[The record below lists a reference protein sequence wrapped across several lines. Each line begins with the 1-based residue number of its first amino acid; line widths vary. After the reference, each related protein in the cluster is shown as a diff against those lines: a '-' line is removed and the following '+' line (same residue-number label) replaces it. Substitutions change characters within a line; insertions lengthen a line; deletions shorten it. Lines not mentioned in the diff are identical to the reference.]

1 LDVGRADE
9 GGESAGD
16 AIHDGCALALFFA
29 FDLLP
34 LAQDRARVGCVAV
47 AEDVRVAADKFF
59 AGVLRGV
66 LESEGAAFGG
76 KVGVEDDLKQKVAEF
91 LAEVGVI
98 GIGDGVNGLAG
109 FLEESG
115 AEGFVGLLAVP
126 RATVGRAE
134 EADDGAEAGDG
145 FRRELV

>member
-1 LDVGRADE
+1 
-9 GGESAGD
+9 
-16 AIHDGCALALFFA
+16 
-29 FDLLP
+29 LLP
-34 LAQDRARVGCVAV
+34 LAQDRARVGRVAV
-47 AEDVRVAADKFF
+47 AEDVRVAADKFL
-59 AGVLRGV
+59 AGVLCGV
-66 LESEGAAFGG
+66 LESEGAALGG
-76 KVGVEDDLKQKVAEF
+76 KVGVEDDLEQKVAEF